1 MLTDEQI
8 DELEHFIF
16 NSTTQD
22 LPVVLGKA
30 LPLLFAE
37 LRVVRATLDSKVSN
51 FLGEVEVGHDRARE
65 GGGSPLSGGR
75 KDPAGSDGDHES
87 ADGAGGIAAS
97 AHELHRDEDGGEGV
111 CITREDKGVDSG
123 DTEVLDAPAS
133 RKKVGG
139 TARKQPRK
147 KGRSSKPTAPLEDL
161 PDLT

>member
-37 LRVVRATLDSKVSN
+37 LRVVRATLDSKVST
-51 FLGEVEVGHDRARE
+51 FLGEVEVGHDRVRE
-65 GGGSPLSGGR
+65 GGGSPLCGGR
-75 KDPAGSDGDHES
+75 TDSAGSDGDHES
-87 ADGAGGIAAS
+87 ADREREIAES
-97 AHELHRDEDGGEGV
+97 SDELHRDEDGGKDV
-111 CITREDKGVDSG
+111 RVTREDKGVDGG
-123 DTEVLDAPAS
+123 DTEVVDTQPG

-139 TARKQPRK
+139 TPRKQPRK
-147 KGRSSKPTAPLEDL
+147 TRRSSKPTAPLEDL